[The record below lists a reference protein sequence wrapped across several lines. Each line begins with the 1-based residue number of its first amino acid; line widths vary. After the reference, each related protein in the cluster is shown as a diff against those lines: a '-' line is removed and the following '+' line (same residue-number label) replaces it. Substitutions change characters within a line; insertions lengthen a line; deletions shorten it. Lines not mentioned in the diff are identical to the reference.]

1 MANRLIQLKEQ
12 LNKMDLMKKMG
23 VYLNEDQRPDIEAEI
38 KLLEQ
43 EQEQHTLTNT
53 PKEVLKLKMSSLT
66 IKEPQLH
73 TNTLLDEAHTNSLL
87 NKNKKLKKNN
97 KELIIEP
104 DDETEKIEL
113 SKKLIDISTSDIQ
126 DNTIKQ
132 LSEKGLKENNI
143 SNISQDNMATL
154 DYTQM
159 TANDLQV
166 GDTINFDYES
176 TCKGVGVM
184 KQYKGKVE
192 KVSTK
197 VITIDTHQYKKEK
210 MNNIIKIELAN
221 VDEPDT
227 EITPEIQTTY
237 PENDM
242 LSENNEMI
250 EESEEEED
258 EEEFE
263 KYDENKQ
270 YICCDCKRDFTDE
283 CDERSEFEK
292 RRGDR
297 MIICGD
303 CFEKEE
309 EQEEQEEEEEDEE
322 QDEEEQHQEQL
333 EAHGYATCERC
344 EKDLPK
350 GQIGNNGY
358 CLACDGEESEEQEE
372 QEEQEDEEQEEES
385 EEDKEKREIAEL
397 ERKLAEK
404 KAKIQQKEITKS
416 NEEREKEFLS
426 YSRDMKTINR
436 IREQYAE
443 KIRKYAEKIGCPEW
457 VINLG
462 VNEEIGGEYF
472 HEIQEDGQEYETW
485 DSNELNDEDIEDF
498 RQKHLEQMRK
508 EFFKGVGEP
517 KGEKKTDTKRK
528 APTKLCRESNRL
540 FRDGEL
546 IRHIATKKGDKNIL
560 NTLFCYYNKNA
571 DKFILCDNNKKP
583 MNFEGVGEIKN
594 LNQFIIVNNKKYVP
608 EKVQKETA
616 WAGSVTIYR
625 ENKWISVGKIEPIA

>member
-1 MANRLIQLKEQ
+1 MYSTSVKHTNPLLDE
-12 LNKMDLMKKMG
+12 NDD
-23 VYLNEDQRPDIEAEI
+23 E
-38 KLLEQ
+38 LLE
-43 EQEQHTLTNT
+43 
-53 PKEVLKLKMSSLT
+53 KLKMSSLT
-66 IKEPQLH
+66 ITEQQLH
-73 TNTLLDEAHTNSLL
+73 TQTNTHKEVLKL
-87 NKNKKLKKNN
+87 KNKKLNKNN
-97 KELIIEP
+97 HNLIIVT

-126 DNTIKQ
+126 DNTIKH

-143 SNISQDNMATL
+143 SNIYPEMNTHTYTPVNM
-154 DYTQM
+154 
-159 TANDLQV
+159 NDVKV
-166 GDTINFDYES
+166 GDCIQFDYE
-176 TCKGVGVM
+176 TRDKKTGDGVM
-184 KQYKGKVE
+184 SQSVGWIE
-192 KVSTK
+192 KVTPK
-197 VITIDTHQYKKEK
+197 LLVIDTFQYKKEK
-210 MNNIIKIELAN
+210 LHNLKLMKKIELAN

-227 EITPEIQTTY
+227 EIVPEIQTTY

-242 LSENNEMI
+242 MSENNEMN
-250 EESEEEED
+250 EEDEDEEEED

-263 KYDENKQ
+263 EYDENKQ

-303 CFEKEE
+303 CFEKEDE
-309 EQEEQEEEEEDEE
+309 EQEEVKCMRCNMDMEKKEENKDGVWYSCDECLKKEEE
-322 QDEEEQHQEQL
+322 
-333 EAHGYATCERC
+333 Y
-344 EKDLPK
+344 
-350 GQIGNNGY
+350 Y
-358 CLACDGEESEEQEE
+358 EE
-372 QEEQEDEEQEEES
+372 QEEQEDEE
-385 EEDKEKREIAEL
+385 EEDEEQKEIREIAEL

-404 KAKIQQKEITKS
+404 KAKRQQIEISKS

-426 YSRDMKTINR
+426 YSRDINTINK
-436 IREQYAE
+436 IREQYAD
-443 KIRKYAEKIGCPEW
+443 KIRKYAQKIGCPEW
-457 VINLG
+457 IINLG

-472 HEIQEDGQEYETW
+472 HEIQEDGDEYETW
-485 DSNELNDEDIEDF
+485 NSNDLDDEDIEDF

-508 EFFKGVGEP
+508 DFFKGVGEP

-546 IRHIATKKGDKNIL
+546 IRHIATKKGDKQVL
-560 NTLFCYYNKNA
+560 NTLFCYYNKNT